1 MYARPLS
8 PDLGAP
14 AGSPT
19 LLFTASAAPCSK
31 PLWFPK
37 GVAPTAQLN
46 LGKDPLFTDGPY
58 LVRSGLGPL
67 FMLWSSF
74 GEEGYAMGVATSM
87 SGLVQGPW
95 VQQESPLWACN
106 GGHGMIF
113 TDGQGDSRL
122 VFHWPNDTPNERV
135 KLVPVSITA
144 HGIELRGDI
153 SHEDRLRR
161 PGGRTE
167 MLRQS
172 RALPGASQ
180 GAVRNE
186 SEADRW

>member
-1 MYARPLS
+1 
-8 PDLGAP
+8 
-14 AGSPT
+14 
-19 LLFTASAAPCSK
+19 
-31 PLWFPK
+31 
-37 GVAPTAQLN
+37 
-46 LGKDPLFTDGPY
+46 
-58 LVRSGLGPL
+58 
-67 FMLWSSF
+67 
-74 GEEGYAMGVATSM
+74 MGVATSM

-95 VQQESPLWACN
+95 VQQESPPWACN

-135 KLVPVSITA
+135 KHVPVSITA

-167 MLRQS
+167 MLRQP

-180 GAVRNE
+180 GAVRNQ